1 MSDNIITVSISGEER
16 EFVAE
21 QLAAGNYSDEA
32 DIVHAALSLLKVQQ
46 KLGTLR
52 TLIAEGDADIAAG
65 SIYEY
70 ETSDDFLS
78 DITSKEFAD

>member
-1 MSDNIITVSISGEER
+1 
-16 EFVAE
+16 
-21 QLAAGNYSDEA
+21 
-32 DIVHAALSLLKVQQ
+32 
-46 KLGTLR
+46 
-52 TLIAEGDADIAAG
+52 LIAEGDADIAAG